1 MTDFA
6 GLFGLRPT
14 FRRPERRADA
24 LAGLGMARGGSGGEM
39 SLAPFESTAEFKT
52 LGAAMVEVARSG
64 RVVAISALDKAPNFM
79 CIRTRG
85 NYRLFIGKRARAP
98 GTNGLQS
105 LPSAVL
111 CPW

>member
-39 SLAPFESTAEFKT
+39 SLAPFKSAAEIRT
-52 LGAAMVEVARSG
+52 LGAGVVEVARSG
-64 RVVAISALDKAPNFM
+64 RVVAISASNRVSDVM
-79 CIRTRG
+79 
-85 NYRLFIGKRARAP
+85 
-98 GTNGLQS
+98 
-105 LPSAVL
+105 
-111 CPW
+111 

>member
-1 MTDFA
+1 
-6 GLFGLRPT
+6 
-14 FRRPERRADA
+14 
-24 LAGLGMARGGSGGEM
+24 MARGGSGGEM

-79 CIRTRG
+79 CIRTREITG
-85 NYRLFIGKRARAP
+85 YSSENGRARP
-98 GTNGLQS
+98 EQTDCNP